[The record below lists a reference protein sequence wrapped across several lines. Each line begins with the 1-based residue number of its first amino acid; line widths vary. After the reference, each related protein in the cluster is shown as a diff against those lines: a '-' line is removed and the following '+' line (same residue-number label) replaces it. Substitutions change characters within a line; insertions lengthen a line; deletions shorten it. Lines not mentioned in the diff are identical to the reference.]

1 MMKEPEEIIEV
12 RLIELM
18 QSVLSDVDVIGAL
31 SPVSDGEQK
40 QSPDTYVSIFVDLSS
55 QNLDWRGGN
64 VPCSFS
70 VRLTVH
76 YANADDAT
84 GCGFRDTCRSVRTAL
99 FVLTGDG
106 CEGLNADGFKCDQFT
121 LDSTSTALDQES
133 ENGGMDKTYNATLTG
148 RITTRKEDN

>member
-1 MMKEPEEIIEV
+1 MMKEPEEIIEA

-18 QSVLSDVDVIGAL
+18 ESVLSDVDVVGAL
-31 SPVSDGEQK
+31 SPVEDGEQK

-55 QNLDWRGGN
+55 QELDWRGGN

-70 VRLTVH
+70 ARLTVH
-76 YANADDAT
+76 YANADDAS

-99 FVLTGDG
+99 FALTGDG
-106 CEGLNADGFKCDQFT
+106 CSGLDCDGFKCDRFT
-121 LDSTSTALDQES
+121 LDSTSTALDQETD
-133 ENGGMDKTYNATLTG
+133 NGGMAKTYNATLAG